1 MIDKIKSTI
10 KKNTEIFALSLLII
24 ITVISTTFYNQ
35 SKKKI
40 IDNYKNTINNI
51 YLKKTLNHIF
61 NNLEPKYKVINHKI
75 VSGETFQSILRQ
87 YQVKEE
93 EINQIKG
100 MISKKINLNNLNTN
114 NKISFIFD
122 QANSLVKE
130 FTFQISNKEKLYLK
144 RNLENNKF
152 SEKILVT
159 KLKKEILY
167 KENIILQ
174 SLYRAASQEK
184 IPANII
190 IDFASIYGFQ
200 VDFQRDIRKKDAF
213 QIMYE
218 AYRDDNGKLIET
230 GNILFANLKLSGRN
244 NRLYFFNEKG
254 SEGHYDKNGKSSKK
268 ALMKTPINGARL
280 SSPFGMRKHPI
291 DGYNKMHK
299 GTDFAAPMGTPI
311 MASGD
316 GVIKK
321 AGWCGGGGNCVVIK
335 HNSTYQTIYAHMSK
349 FASGVRSGVRVKQG
363 QTIGFVGSTG
373 KSTGPHLH
381 YEVIR
386 NGEKINSQKLKLPSG
401 KILKGDQR
409 KRFETV
415 KIKLDVLKSEKIIGL
430 N

>member
-144 RNLENNKF
+144 RNLENNEF

-200 VDFQRDIRKKDAF
+200 VDFQRDIRKKRC
-213 QIMYE
+213 ISNY
-218 AYRDDNGKLIET
+218 
-230 GNILFANLKLSGRN
+230 
-244 NRLYFFNEKG
+244 
-254 SEGHYDKNGKSSKK
+254 
-268 ALMKTPINGARL
+268 
-280 SSPFGMRKHPI
+280 
-291 DGYNKMHK
+291 
-299 GTDFAAPMGTPI
+299 
-311 MASGD
+311 
-316 GVIKK
+316 V
-321 AGWCGGGGNCVVIK
+321 
-335 HNSTYQTIYAHMSK
+335 
-349 FASGVRSGVRVKQG
+349 
-363 QTIGFVGSTG
+363 
-373 KSTGPHLH
+373 
-381 YEVIR
+381 
-386 NGEKINSQKLKLPSG
+386 
-401 KILKGDQR
+401 
-409 KRFETV
+409 
-415 KIKLDVLKSEKIIGL
+415 
-430 N
+430 